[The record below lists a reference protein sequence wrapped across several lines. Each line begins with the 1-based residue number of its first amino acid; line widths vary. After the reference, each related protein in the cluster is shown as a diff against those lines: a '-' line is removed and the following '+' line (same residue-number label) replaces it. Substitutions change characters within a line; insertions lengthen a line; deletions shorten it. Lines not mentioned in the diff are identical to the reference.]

1 MFGGQGIADDGLSYC
16 VDDQYH
22 MEQYCIPMYS
32 IHSHFIVLHSMF
44 ILLLAIPEP
53 IFHSFCL
60 VFHGVPISQSSLCR
74 PSAGGYA
81 KTVKGEWSHFW
92 NTWIRLSQTRLEF
105 SDKFLG
111 RCQIIYILYYYY
123 IYIYNYMHIYNYYVY
138 IYIYIHT
145 IFFILH
151 THTHKYIYIYCIYL
165 LPVALDTQLC
175 PFSDTMPIGQKH
187 ATTET
192 HPVTP
197 HRLQWFPNK

>member
-1 MFGGQGIADDGLSYC
+1 
-16 VDDQYH
+16 
-22 MEQYCIPMYS
+22 MYS

-111 RCQIIYILYYYY
+111 RCQIIYIYILLLY
-123 IYIYNYMHIYNYYVY
+123 IYTIICIYIIIMC